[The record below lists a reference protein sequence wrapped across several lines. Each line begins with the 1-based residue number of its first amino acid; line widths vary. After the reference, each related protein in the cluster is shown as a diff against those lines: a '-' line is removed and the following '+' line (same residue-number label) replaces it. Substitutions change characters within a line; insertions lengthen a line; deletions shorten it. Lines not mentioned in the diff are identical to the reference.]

1 MKLVFPT
8 ELRELAVNDF
18 YNEIQ
23 MIKPTLLDSMV
34 LTITV
39 PGYHIYAV
47 DYPASIYR
55 NIW

>member
-8 ELRELAVNDF
+8 ELHELTVNDF
-18 YNEIQ
+18 LMSFK

-39 PGYHIYAV
+39 PGYHICAV